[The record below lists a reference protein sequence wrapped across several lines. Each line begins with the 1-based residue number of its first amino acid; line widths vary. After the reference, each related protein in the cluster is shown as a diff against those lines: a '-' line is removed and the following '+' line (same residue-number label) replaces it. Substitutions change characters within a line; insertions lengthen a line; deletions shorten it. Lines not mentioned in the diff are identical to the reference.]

1 MLTITYNIL
10 LNHINNGQIETKRT
24 GRQHFPIIDEWIVSS
39 WTKPSIASLLPKQTL
54 FNSMVWRNR
63 KTISSHLKDILNIS
77 TVLTVFLLCIVRRP
91 HREQYTVQSV
101 FGRNFMTGC
110 QNSDDRTVGWLILLC
125 ATNRNLMKL
134 LFVSRQQ
141 YSEVTVLSLQGDE
154 LKDELHCPLVPFH
167 LPEWQHYELEESCDL
182 RSGET
187 VSRWINEPNEG
198 KLISNNANNSLT
210 ALSLWGCEG
219 LLILLCFT

>member
-1 MLTITYNIL
+1 M
-10 LNHINNGQIETKRT
+10 
-24 GRQHFPIIDEWIVSS
+24 DEWIVSS
-39 WTKPSIASLLPKQTL
+39 WTKPSIASLLPKRTL

-77 TVLTVFLLCIVRRP
+77 SVLTVFLLCIVRRP
-91 HREQYTVQSV
+91 HREQYAVKSV
-101 FGRNFMTGC
+101 FGRNYMTVKI
-110 QNSDDRTVGWLILLC
+110 TVGWLILLC

-141 YSEVTVLSLQGDE
+141 HSEVTVLSLQGDE

-167 LPEWQHYELEESCDL
+167 LPEWQHYKLEESCDTK
-182 RSGET
+182 SGET
-187 VSRWINEPNEG
+187 VSRRINEPIDG

-219 LLILLCFT
+219 LLILFCFT